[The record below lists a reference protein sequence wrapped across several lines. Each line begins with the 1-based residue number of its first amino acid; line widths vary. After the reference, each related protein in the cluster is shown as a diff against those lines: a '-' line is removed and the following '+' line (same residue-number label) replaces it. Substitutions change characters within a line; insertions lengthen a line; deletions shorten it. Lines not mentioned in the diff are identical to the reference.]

1 MSTSLTHVF
10 TVDDIPLGPDG
21 VTPLR
26 RSQRLAKV
34 KGSHVLIEEE
44 QTIKG
49 INYKRRLIVDEN
61 TNKTF
66 KLYANRALNVNL
78 DKLWPGR
85 IVKAIDC
92 YPQTNLKIEPYD
104 SKTAA
109 TRLAGPVE
117 AKFRYMIVV
126 WRTDQGVTAVP
137 LYTLSEAKMRAS
149 RWDEYVSVST
159 EPLWR
164 GVTPWAGMPILAKFN
179 KEYAC
184 EDRCFA
190 DLSRLHF
197 IGQNEAIAHDVGRIT
212 GGEYK
217 RLMDLINMKE
227 RQFRTAAFAN
237 FDTNN
242 NAPEIYSPW
251 TPTKPHQP
259 APGIRYADAR
269 TRRMDEKKF
278 A

>member
-1 MSTSLTHVF
+1 VTHVF

-21 VTPLR
+21 KTPLR
-26 RSQRLAKV
+26 RSKRI
-34 KGSHVLIEEE
+34 KGMKGDHALFEEE

-49 INYKRRLIVDEN
+49 INYKRRLIYDEKIK
-61 TNKTF
+61 KTV

-78 DKLWPGR
+78 DSLWPGR

-137 LYTLSEAKMRAS
+137 LYTLSEAKLRES
-149 RWDEYVSVST
+149 RWDEYVSVCT

-179 KEYAC
+179 KEYNC
-184 EDRCFA
+184 DDKCFA

-237 FDTNN
+237 FDTNS

-259 APGIRYADAR
+259 RPGIRYADAR

>member
-1 MSTSLTHVF
+1 MSTSVTHVF

-21 VTPLR
+21 KTPLR
-26 RSQRLAKV
+26 RSKRIRKV
-34 KGSHVLIEEE
+34 KGDHVLIEEE

-49 INYKRRLIVDEN
+49 IDYKRRLLYDEN
-61 TNKTF
+61 IKKTV

-78 DKLWPGR
+78 DNLWPGR
-85 IVKAIDC
+85 IVKAIAC

-104 SKTAA
+104 GKTAA

-126 WRTDQGVTAVP
+126 CRTDQGVTAVP

-149 RWDEYVSVST
+149 RWEEYVSVCT

-164 GVTPWAGMPILAKFN
+164 GETPWAGMPILAKFN
-179 KEYAC
+179 KEYDC
-184 EDRCFA
+184 EDKCFA

-197 IGQNEAIAHDVGRIT
+197 IGQNEAIAHDVGRVT

-259 APGIRYADAR
+259 LPGRRYADDR
-269 TRRMDEKKF
+269 TRRMDAKKF